1 MHALAEL
8 MTARIA
14 SGLKRKS
21 IVKPSKWAEQYR
33 IMGQPYPGPWTFNL
47 HPWLRGMHDSEAEFN
62 VGQKAAQMG
71 FTETVLN
78 ITFFYMD
85 IHGVDCLYVLPA
97 KTPDASDFS
106 AARFDPAIDM
116 SEHLASIFSDVKNVG
131 HKRAGNTN
139 LYIRGSKARSGL
151 KSVPVGF
158 LVLDEKD
165 EMCQENIPLA
175 RERLSG
181 YSMAVT
187 WEISTPTVDGIGI
200 NETFQQSTQ
209 DIFVFKCPGCSRHID
224 LQFPRNIEICGDDH
238 FDPRIK
244 ESYYKCHLCGAKL
257 HHIEKRNFLRN
268 GFWEPQVKGRD
279 YRGFGVSQMYSSS
292 VKASPD
298 RFIKAYFLG
307 KTNPADEQEFHNS
320 KLGKP
325 HIVEGARVTDPELK
339 KCIGDHLTYEAMDGG
354 VITMGIDVGNWLHF
368 EIDKWHIRG
377 NSGSNVNTYSKP
389 LVLRAGK
396 CRNFEE
402 LDQLM
407 EDYNVH
413 YAVID
418 MQPEK
423 RKALEFAQRW
433 FGRVS
438 LCYYARG
445 ISGKS
450 LHINDEELS
459 VHVDRTSWL
468 DLSLGRF
475 HSASIVLPRD
485 ISNEYK
491 MHMKAPVRIYE
502 KDVDGN
508 PVGRYVKSESAAD
521 HHAHSRNYA
530 EIALPLA
537 VSGGVSQD
545 MESPA

>member
-1 MHALAEL
+1 
-8 MTARIA
+8 
-14 SGLKRKS
+14 
-21 IVKPSKWAEQYR
+21 
-33 IMGQPYPGPWTFNL
+33 
-47 HPWLRGMHDSEAEFN
+47 MHDSKAVFN

-78 ITFFYMD
+78 ITFFYID

-116 SEHLASIFSDVKNVG
+116 SSHLAEIFTDVKNVG
-131 HKRAGNTN
+131 HKRAGNAN
-139 LYIRGSKARSGL
+139 LYIRGSKSRSGL
-151 KSVPVGF
+151 KSVPVGV
-158 LVLDEKD
+158 LILDEKD
-165 EMCQENIPLA
+165 EMRQENIPLA

-209 DIFVFKCPGCSRHID
+209 DIFTFECPCCSRHID
-224 LQFPRNIEICGDDH
+224 LQFPRNVEICGEDH
-238 FDPRIK
+238 MDPKYK
-244 ESYYKCHLCGAKL
+244 ESYYKCHLCNGKL
-257 HHIEKRNFLRN
+257 HHQDKYKFLSS
-268 GFWEPQVKGRD
+268 GVWVPQFKGRE

-298 RFIKAYFLG
+298 NFVKAYFLG
-307 KTNPADEQEFHNS
+307 KTNPADEQEFYNS

-339 KCIGDHLTYEAMDGG
+339 RCTGDHLSYEAMDGG
-354 VITMGIDVGNWLHF
+354 IITMGIDVGNWLHF
-368 EIDKWHIRG
+368 EINKWTIKG
-377 NSGSNVNTYSKP
+377 NAGPNINTYAKP
-389 LVLRAGK
+389 VVLKAYK
-396 CRNFEE
+396 CRDFED
-402 LDQLM
+402 LDKLM
-407 EDYNVH
+407 EDFHVH
-413 YAVID
+413 HAVID

-433 FGRVS
+433 WGRVS

-445 ISGKS
+445 ISGKQ
-450 LHINDEELS
+450 LQVNDEELT
-459 VHVDRTSWL
+459 VHVDRTSWM

-475 HSASIVLPRD
+475 HSKSIVLPRD

-491 MHMKAPVRIYE
+491 SHMKAPIRIYE
-502 KDVDGN
+502 KDMDGN
-508 PVGRYVKSESAAD
+508 LIGRYVKSESAAD
-521 HHAHSRNYA
+521 HHAHARTYA

-537 VSGGVSQD
+537 VSVGVSQD
-545 MESPA
+545 MESPT